1 MRGLLHLGL
10 RIAITGGLL
19 LLLFEPSLFGLPV
32 SLIPV
37 SLGDLRAELGNFQSV
52 SFWAWVGVALTLK
65 AIAIGASITKWT
77 LLLRAQVI
85 QLPLGTLTAIFLMGR
100 FFGTFLPGT
109 IGLDGFRLYEVARRT
124 GRLVESAT
132 AILFDKLAGFIAL
145 TLLVAMTLPI
155 GYHAL
160 AQDQRIP
167 PGVLSALVTLFG
179 TAAVGALVLIGFP
192 RVARPVVAVVAS
204 RLPARVGTL
213 LGQVGLAAAAYEGRR
228 RLIGA
233 VLLCGVASHL
243 ATSLMYFATA
253 MALATQSLGVGH
265 VLFAAP
271 IMIFGTVLGP
281 SIGGE
286 GIREAMFVYLLG
298 STVGPAKAF
307 LASHLGFWVE
317 GTFALAG
324 GLIFLLSGNL
334 RPRKADA
341 RLVPLVGLPPRAPE
355 PRGRPL

>member
-1 MRGLLHLGL
+1 MSGLLHLSL

-19 LLLFEPSLFGLPV
+19 LLLFKPSLFGLEV

-37 SLGDLRAELGNFQSV
+37 SLGALRAELGELQGAR
-52 SFWAWVGVALTLK
+52 FWSWIGVALALK
-65 AIAIGASITKWT
+65 AIAIAAGITKWA
-77 LLLRAQVI
+77 LLLRAQRI
-85 QLPLGTLTAIFLMGR
+85 RLPIRTLAAIFLAGR

-132 AILFDKLAGFIAL
+132 VIVFDKLAGFIAL
-145 TLLVAMTLPI
+145 TLLVALTLPI
-155 GYHAL
+155 GYQAL
-160 AQDQRIP
+160 AQEHRIP
-167 PGVLSALVTLFG
+167 PGVLRALVTLFATG
-179 TAAVGALVLIGFP
+179 AAGALVLIGFP
-192 RVARPVVAVVAS
+192 RVVRPTVEMVARW
-204 RLPARVGTL
+204 LPARLGGL
-213 LGQVGLAAAAYEGRR
+213 LRQVGLAVAAYEGQRR
-228 RLIGA
+228 VMVAALF
-233 VLLCGVASHL
+233 CGIASHL

-253 MALATQSLGVGH
+253 MALATQSLGLGP

-286 GIREAMFVYLLG
+286 GIREAIFVYLLG

-317 GTFALAG
+317 ETFALVG
-324 GLIFLLSGNL
+324 GLIFLLSGNV
-334 RPRKADA
+334 RPRKAET
-341 RLVPLVGLPPRAPE
+341 RPVSRVGFPERAAE